1 MVNRMFRGAA
11 FGALTALAVAAMPV
25 AQAVA
30 DPIKLGAVYIRSG
43 SAAGYGQF
51 AEEGMQLAVEQIN
64 EDGGVLGRPVEYV
77 IEDSQGNAGTAIQ
90 ALRKLVYRAQVDAL
104 MGIDSSGVAQGVVAT
119 VPRLKKPLVITHAAT
134 PDVTGTMCNDY
145 VYRISVNIQQNMRG
159 AARIAAESGAQKWT
173 TIGPDYAFGRQSWD
187 FFGDALKRL
196 DPDVQLMDET
206 AFPRFGAEE
215 FTPFINA
222 VMAAKPDG
230 VLISLWGG
238 DLVNFV
244 RQANDLGFFDQDM
257 TVMFTVG
264 AATEVLTALGE
275 QMPEDVW
282 LGTRY
287 WFDAYDNPM
296 NQRFVKAYVE
306 RYNKPPSYNA
316 EGAYAA
322 VHAYKTAI
330 ETAGNTDGPAI
341 AKALSGLTVATPM
354 GDIRFRPGDHQTLV
368 GPTWGQSGP
377 MDERFDI
384 RSLTDVHVFDGAE
397 VTPDVAETGCGL

>member
-1 MVNRMFRGAA
+1 MAHQRFRRTACVAA
-11 FGALTALAVAAMPV
+11 TVFGLAVTGM
-25 AQAVA
+25 AQAA
-30 DPIKLGAVYIRSG
+30 EDPITLGATYIRSG

-51 AEEGMQLAVEQIN
+51 AEEGMQLAVDEIN
-64 EDGGVLGRPVEYV
+64 DTGGVMGRPLAYK

-90 ALRKLVYRAQVDAL
+90 ALRKLVYQERVDAL
-104 MGIDSSGVAQGVVAT
+104 MGLDSSGVAQGVVAT
-119 VPRLKKPLVITHAAT
+119 VPRLKKPLIVTHAAT
-134 PDVTGTMCNDY
+134 PDVTGAMCNPY
-145 VYRISVNIQQNMRG
+145 VYRISVNIQQNMAG
-159 AARIAAESGAQKWT
+159 AAQIAAESGAKRWT

-187 FFGDALKRL
+187 LFGAALKKANPEVTLL
-196 DPDVQLMDET
+196 DKT

-244 RQANDLGFFDQDM
+244 RQATDLGFFEQDM

-264 AATEVLTALGE
+264 AATEVLTALGD

-296 NQRFVKAYVE
+296 NERFVSAYAK
-306 RYNKPPSYNA
+306 RYDKPPSYNA

-330 ETAGNTDGPAI
+330 EKAGSTDGTAI
-341 AKALSGLTVATPM
+341 ARALSGLSVATPM
-354 GDIRFRPGDHQTLV
+354 GDVVFRAGDHQTLV
-368 GPTWGQSGP
+368 GPTWGRSGP
-377 MDERFDI
+377 MDTRFDI
-384 RSLTDVHVFDGAE
+384 RSLTDVHVFDGAD
-397 VTPDVAETGCGL
+397 VTPPVSQTGCSL

>member
-1 MVNRMFRGAA
+1 MAHRGLRR
-11 FGALTALAVAAMPV
+11 GLMTAVTLLGLAMSGL
-25 AQAVA
+25 AQAAA
-30 DPIKLGAVYIRSG
+30 DPITLGAVYIRSG

-51 AEEGMQLAVEQIN
+51 AEEGMRLAIDEIN
-64 EDGGVLGRPVEYV
+64 EDGGVMGRPLAYK

-90 ALRKLVYRAQVDAL
+90 ALRKLVYQERVDGL
-104 MGIDSSGVAQGVVAT
+104 MGLDSSGVAQCVVAT
-119 VPRLKKPLVITHAAT
+119 VPRLRKPLIITHAAT
-134 PDVTGTMCNDY
+134 PDVTGAMCNAY

-159 AARIAAESGAQKWT
+159 AAQIAADSGAKRWT

-187 FFGDALKRL
+187 FFGQALKKAN
-196 DPDVQLMDET
+196 PDAQLMDKT

-244 RQANDLGFFDQDM
+244 RQARDLGFFDQDM

-264 AATEVLTALGE
+264 AATEVLTALGD
-275 QMPEDVW
+275 QMPENVW

-296 NQRFVKAYVE
+296 NKRFVAAYAK

-330 ETAGNTDGPAI
+330 EKAGSTDGTAI
-341 AKALSGLTVATPM
+341 ARALSGLSVATPM
-354 GDIRFRPGDHQTLV
+354 GDVVFRAGDHQTLV
-368 GPTWGQSGP
+368 GPTWGKSGA
-377 MDERFDI
+377 MDSRFGI
-384 RSLTDVHVFDGAE
+384 RSLSDIRVFDGKD
-397 VTPDVAETGCGL
+397 VTPPVSESGCSL